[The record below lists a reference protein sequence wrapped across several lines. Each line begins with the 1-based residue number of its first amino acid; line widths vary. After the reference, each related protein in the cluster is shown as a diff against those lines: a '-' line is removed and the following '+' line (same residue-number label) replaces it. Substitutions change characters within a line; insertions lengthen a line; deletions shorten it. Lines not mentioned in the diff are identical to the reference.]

1 MKTYKVIY
9 TESLFHVFYVD
20 AESKEEAREKFD
32 KMAYNG
38 ELDYSDGEVYDGGVE
53 SVEEVGK

>member
-9 TESLFHVFYVD
+9 TESLFHVFYVE
-20 AESKEEAREKFD
+20 AESEEEAREKFD

-38 ELDYSDGEVYDGGVE
+38 ELDFSDGEVDDTKIA
-53 SVEEVGK
+53 SVEEVSE

>member
-9 TESLFHVFYVD
+9 TESLFHVFYVE
-20 AESKEEAREKFD
+20 AESEEEAREKFD

-38 ELDYSDGEVYDGGVE
+38 EFDFSDGEVEDTKIA
-53 SVEEVGK
+53 SVEEVSE

>member
-20 AESKEEAREKFD
+20 AENEEEAREKFD

-38 ELDYSDGEVYDGGVE
+38 ELDYSDGEVYDSGIE
-53 SVEEVGK
+53 SVEEVSK

>member
-20 AESKEEAREKFD
+20 AESVDEAREKFD

-38 ELDYSDGEVYDGGVE
+38 ELDYSDGEVYDSGVE
-53 SVEEVGK
+53 SIEEV